1 MRRVILICALALSGC
16 AGGGRSVPALIKAL
30 KNPDPAARAEAARR
44 LAEMGPSAA
53 PAVPAL
59 LTTLRDRQLPVF
71 SAASDALAGVGAP
84 AQPGLILLAGD
95 PAPWLRCR
103 AVETLGRLPPS
114 EAAIPIFMR
123 ALGDHDTCV
132 HDKAVD
138 ALGRAGGPAV
148 PSLVASL
155 KSPNP
160 ALRRA
165 ASDAL
170 GRMPAETLERGAFPI
185 IQQFRGKDE
194 CLRGEAELLLS
205 EMGRPAAPS
214 LLPFLADPDAD
225 LRRRAVVILGRIG
238 DADNEIIA
246 GLVQRLTD
254 SDRLVRL
261 KAAMALGQL
270 GEADARV
277 LPILLVRLSAAKDP
291 PLRRG
296 LVSAIGNIGPD
307 ARDAVGTLIGLLND
321 SDAGVQ
327 EEAAESLMD
336 IGTLEAM
343 DAVERHNRS
352 LKK

>member
-1 MRRVILICALALSGC
+1 
-16 AGGGRSVPALIKAL
+16 
-30 KNPDPAARAEAARR
+30 
-44 LAEMGPSAA
+44 
-53 PAVPAL
+53 
-59 LTTLRDRQLPVF
+59 
-71 SAASDALAGVGAP
+71 
-84 AQPGLILLAGD
+84 
-95 PAPWLRCR
+95 
-103 AVETLGRLPPS
+103 
-114 EAAIPIFMR
+114 
-123 ALGDHDTCV
+123 
-132 HDKAVD
+132 
-138 ALGRAGGPAV
+138 
-148 PSLVASL
+148 
-155 KSPNP
+155 
-160 ALRRA
+160 
-165 ASDAL
+165 
-170 GRMPAETLERGAFPI
+170 MPAETLERGAFPI

-194 CLRGEAELLLS
+194 YLRGEAELLLS